1 MLELSQ
7 HDVTFLCFSESC
19 QEYVEIMLH
28 LFCCLRINFG
38 SYAFHIF
45 DGSPPEGFYELDVI
59 LLTPVAEALVN
70 VFLILVLELIR
81 DDFEVILE
89 LLDFQGE
96 SLNFLQIWIELELMN
111 SLRRNAFVLFRNHFP
126 FAIF

>member
-7 HDVTFLCFSESC
+7 HNITFLRFSESC

-28 LFCCLRINFG
+28 LFCRLGIDFG

-45 DGSPPEGFYELDVI
+45 DRSPPEGFDELDVI

-70 VFLILVLELIR
+70 VFLILVLELIW

-96 SLNFLQIWIELELMN
+96 SLNFLQIWVELELMN
-111 SLRRNAFVLFRNHFP
+111 SLRRNAFVLLRNHFP
-126 FAIF
+126 FTIF